1 MPAIRPSDAVLVGGV
16 TSRAGHLNHPQAR
29 YCHRTGQRLEGRVG
43 PPVTGPRPPLGVLCV
58 DDGVSWP
65 LTGDLVVGRDPR
77 RHDLVT
83 DGTAESFLLD
93 DGSGELSRAHL
104 LVTLRGWDIRV
115 ADLGSSNGT
124 WLRTGDDG
132 PWDRLGAGEAVTV
145 PSGSTLA
152 CGARR
157 LRIDHLHVR

>member
-16 TSRAGHLNHPQAR
+16 TSRAGYLSHPQAR

-58 DDGVSWP
+58 DDGASWP

-77 RHDLVT
+77 RHHLVT

-93 DGSGELSRAHL
+93 DGSGELSRVHL
-104 LVTLRGWDIRV
+104 LVTLRDWDIRV
-115 ADLGSSNGT
+115 ADLGSSNGPGCGPAT
-124 WLRTGDDG
+124 TGPGYD
-132 PWDRLGAGEAVTV
+132 WSR
-145 PSGSTLA
+145 
-152 CGARR
+152 
-157 LRIDHLHVR
+157 VRP